1 MSGLG
6 LESIN
11 LDTSPTAPDA
21 VATDLE
27 LEANFTPSVQRP
39 HCGRDPRGHVQRSQA
54 SHRAQEQGAGT
65 PECIAA
71 NAMPEQDVGVRHGTQ
86 HVDEE
91 IGLTVQLGG

>member
-21 VATDLE
+21 VATDPE
-27 LEANFTPSVQRP
+27 LEGNFTPSVQRP
-39 HCGRDPRGHVQRSQA
+39 HFSQDPRRHMQRSQA
-54 SHRAQEQGAGT
+54 SHRAQQQGAGT

-71 NAMPEQDVGVRHGTQ
+71 NVMPEQDVGVRHGTQ

-91 IGLTVQLGG
+91 MGLTVQIGG